1 MTTMKPLI
9 CKYLPILAGS
19 LMSLM
24 LAGCQQNPPPVV
36 VNPQPG
42 TSSTTERTTTT
53 NTETKQDVPNP
64 DGSVQTYGQSS
75 KTRQELRTG
84 GKARIARQNLSSFC
98 VYTV

>member
-24 LAGCQQNPPPVV
+24 LAGCQQNHPPVV

-42 TSSTTERTTTT
+42 TSTSSERTTTT

-64 DGSVQTYGQSS
+64 DGSIQTTQQ
-75 KTRQELRTG
+75 TTT
-84 GKARIARQNLSSFC
+84 
-98 VYTV
+98 TVEKKKQ